1 MTLTPRT
8 EDLPVTAVD
17 QRAHAWSPKSARAR
31 FREGLAGPTAG
42 VAAGHTQANLIS
54 VPADWAYDMLLFC
67 QRNPK
72 PCPVLDVTDAGSTST
87 VLAEGA
93 DLRTD
98 VPRYRVWK
106 DGELVEE
113 PTDVRAHWRDDL
125 VSFLLGCSFTFE
137 WALARAGVPI
147 RHVEQGRNV
156 PMYVTTRACRPA
168 GRLRGPMVVSMRPV
182 PPEHIRAAI
191 RESSLLPA
199 VHGGPVHCGDPDILG
214 IEDLA
219 RPDFGDPVTV
229 APDDIPV
236 FWACGVTPQAAVMA
250 SRPPFAITHAPGRMF
265 LTDARDEQY
274 RLAGIV

>member
-1 MTLTPRT
+1 MTQTPCT

-17 QRAHAWSPKSARAR
+17 QRAHAWSPETARGR
-31 FREGLAGPTAG
+31 FRDGLAGPTAG

-98 VPRYRVWK
+98 LPRYRVWR

-156 PMYVTTRACRPA
+156 PMYITTRACRPA
-168 GRLRGPMVVSMRPV
+168 GRLSGPMVVSMRPV
-182 PPEHIRAAI
+182 PAEHIRAAI

-199 VHGGPVHCGDPDILG
+199 VHGGPVHCGYPVALG

-219 RPDFGDPVTV
+219 RPDFGDPV
-229 APDDIPV
+229 APAPGDIPV

-250 SRPPFAITHAPGRMF
+250 SRPPFAITHAPGQMF
-265 LTDARDEQY
+265 LTANRDEQY
-274 RLAGIV
+274 RLVGIV

>member
-1 MTLTPRT
+1 MRVDRT
-8 EDLPVTAVD
+8 GDRPVTLVD
-17 QRAHAWSPKSARAR
+17 AHAHAWSPKTARTR

-72 PCPVLDVTDAGSTST
+72 PCPVLDVTDAGSPTT
-87 VLAEGA
+87 VLADGA

-98 VPRYRVWK
+98 LPRYRVWHH
-106 DGELVEE
+106 GELVEE

-137 WALARAGVPI
+137 WALAGAGVPI
-147 RHVEQGRNV
+147 RHLDQGRNV
-156 PMYVTTRACRPA
+156 PMYRTGRPCRPA

-182 PPEHIRAAI
+182 PPGQLRTAI
-191 RESSLLPA
+191 RESSLMPA
-199 VHGGPVHCGDPDILG
+199 VHGGPVHYGDPGELG
-214 IEDLA
+214 IEDLD
-219 RPDFGDPVTV
+219 RPDFGEPVDA
-229 APDDIPV
+229 APGDVPV

-250 SRPPFAITHAPGRMF
+250 SRPPFAITHAPGQMF

-274 RLAGIV
+274 RVVGVD